1 MTLPL
6 RLALAFGLLAEL
18 GLAQNPAPSP
28 ISIADLARLVR
39 VADLELAPDGASAVA
54 ELLRIE
60 GDPLAGDGKARY
72 RRSLCRFDLTQ
83 PGQMRPLTHGERDAR
98 DPAISP
104 DGRWLA
110 FVRAGEGEGQAAGI
124 EQVWLLPLD
133 GPGEARQLTQNE
145 LGAAQPRWF
154 PDSQRLLV
162 STRWPAARL
171 AEPPPFA
178 SAATGELERLRL
190 RQPRPEAEPK
200 SAGAEQTPRPSP
212 TDAAGWAAWLAESEA
227 EADPRLVARRDFQ
240 GESALAGELEVERLT
255 EIGLDGALR
264 REFKAGW
271 LSLEDA
277 ELAPDGSSFVFR
289 AAHPFDRHP
298 DQSDHHALL
307 LWRLSAAEPE
317 LLIADER
324 WDLGDP
330 HWAQD
335 GARLFFTLRPTN
347 EPTFGQT
354 RIGSL
359 EFKSGDLELLANDLD
374 AQLSAPRYGGAGLL
388 FFLRESEGRI
398 ALMGLDLETGLHRP
412 LVDEPGSV
420 LRFACRGEQIVYTLS
435 TAANPC
441 EIFRLEPAAEDPRLS
456 DLHASWLRGKSLAE
470 PTWHWLERPG
480 APRLQYWLQAPA
492 GRRLEDA
499 DQGTPVPLL
508 VEIHGGPHVMWGP
521 GSETMWHEWQ
531 LLAAEGYAV
540 LYANPR
546 GSAGYGR
553 EFQRA
558 NFRDWG
564 PGPASDVL
572 AAVDDALARHPGLD
586 RRRLYLTGGSYGG
599 YLTTWILA
607 HDGRFRA
614 AAALRGVY
622 DLATFFGEGNAF
634 RLIKHDFGGWPFEP
648 SQRELLTQQSPLTHV
663 ERIRTP
669 LLISHG
675 SSDLR
680 TGVSQSEMLYR
691 SLELLGRPVEY
702 VRYPGADHEM
712 TRSGS
717 PHQRADNLAR
727 LLEWFARHQPSADEA
742 APAAAATPEPAPA
755 PAPAPQA
762 AAAPA
767 SPTSVQAAAA
777 AQAAERAKAAEQAA
791 SGAAPASPTP
801 ASEPAAQPAPAEA
814 TPGNPGSGASGAGPT
829 PATQPPAEKPT
840 PEPQP
845 APPSPAPPPAPAPE
859 PTPEPSP
866 QPEPTPEPQPEPAPV
881 PDPAPEPVPEPLP
894 EPEPEPEPAPTPP
907 TPASEL
913 AA

>member
-1 MTLPL
+1 
-6 RLALAFGLLAEL
+6 
-18 GLAQNPAPSP
+18 
-28 ISIADLARLVR
+28 
-39 VADLELAPDGASAVA
+39 
-54 ELLRIE
+54 
-60 GDPLAGDGKARY
+60 
-72 RRSLCRFDLTQ
+72 
-83 PGQMRPLTHGERDAR
+83 
-98 DPAISP
+98 
-104 DGRWLA
+104 
-110 FVRAGEGEGQAAGI
+110 
-124 EQVWLLPLD
+124 
-133 GPGEARQLTQNE
+133 
-145 LGAAQPRWF
+145 
-154 PDSQRLLV
+154 
-162 STRWPAARL
+162 
-171 AEPPPFA
+171 
-178 SAATGELERLRL
+178 
-190 RQPRPEAEPK
+190 
-200 SAGAEQTPRPSP
+200 
-212 TDAAGWAAWLAESEA
+212 
-227 EADPRLVARRDFQ
+227 
-240 GESALAGELEVERLT
+240 
-255 EIGLDGALR
+255 
-264 REFKAGW
+264 
-271 LSLEDA
+271 
-277 ELAPDGSSFVFR
+277 
-289 AAHPFDRHP
+289 
-298 DQSDHHALL
+298 
-307 LWRLSAAEPE
+307 
-317 LLIADER
+317 
-324 WDLGDP
+324 
-330 HWAQD
+330 
-335 GARLFFTLRPTN
+335 
-347 EPTFGQT
+347 
-354 RIGSL
+354 
-359 EFKSGDLELLANDLD
+359 
-374 AQLSAPRYGGAGLL
+374 
-388 FFLRESEGRI
+388 
-398 ALMGLDLETGLHRP
+398 
-412 LVDEPGSV
+412 
-420 LRFACRGEQIVYTLS
+420 
-435 TAANPC
+435 
-441 EIFRLEPAAEDPRLS
+441 
-456 DLHASWLRGKSLAE
+456 
-470 PTWHWLERPG
+470 
-480 APRLQYWLQAPA
+480 
-492 GRRLEDA
+492 
-499 DQGTPVPLL
+499 
-508 VEIHGGPHVMWGP
+508 
-521 GSETMWHEWQ
+521 
-531 LLAAEGYAV
+531 
-540 LYANPR
+540 
-546 GSAGYGR
+546 
-553 EFQRA
+553 
-558 NFRDWG
+558 
-564 PGPASDVL
+564 L

-742 APAAAATPEPAPA
+742 APAAEATPEPAPA